1 MKLFLGGLMG
11 LNKLVDARD
20 QRYVLFE
27 MLNIDKL
34 SDEKHFS
41 EFDRETYEATLE
53 LAEQIA
59 VSQIYPF
66 NMEADKTGVKY
77 DPVTKNVK
85 VPEPYKPA
93 IASFNEAG
101 FPGLAFSPEI
111 GGMGMPFIMN
121 IACNEIFNAASIAWN
136 MFTILSGG
144 ALGLIK
150 NFYFG
155 PGRDVII
162 EKMIA
167 GEWGGTMCLT
177 EPDAGSDVGA
187 LKTKAIRQPDGTFR
201 IVGQKIFI
209 SAGEND
215 IYKNI
220 IHPVLARIEGDPP
233 GTRGISIFMVPKYH
247 INPDGSL
254 GKKNDVVCTG
264 VEHKMGIHGSP
275 TCSLSFGDNGECVG
289 YLMGNE
295 REGMKIMFQMMNE
308 ARLQCANQAL
318 AVSSSAYL
326 HAITYAKNRK
336 QMPHVMRLQDPGAP
350 SVAIIEHPD
359 VKRMLLWM
367 KTQVEAMRMVTY
379 LTAYN
384 IDIAHSREGEEARDA
399 QALVDFLIPICKAGN
414 SDLAWLVTA
423 EAMQVYGGYGYCS
436 DYPVEQLARDSKI
449 LSLYEGTNGIQSID
463 LMTRKLL
470 MNREQYSY
478 NVFKRRI
485 QKAIE
490 EAKGV
495 VDYKY
500 ISPLVRGIDK
510 MDEIIDF
517 LMKHLASGRLM
528 QIFINATPL
537 REAMTMLAHAWLHLW
552 SLTVATKKMRE
563 LVGTLKGEER
573 DKFLHE
579 NLEAAF
585 YSGKVLAS
593 QYYIGAYFHNYFG
606 KAESILAEETAV
618 IKSTDAIYTGA
629 PEE

>member
-1 MKLFLGGLMG
+1 
-11 LNKLVDARD
+11 
-20 QRYVLFE
+20 
-27 MLNIDKL
+27 
-34 SDEKHFS
+34 
-41 EFDRETYEATLE
+41 
-53 LAEQIA
+53 
-59 VSQIYPF
+59 
-66 NMEADKTGVKY
+66 
-77 DPVTKNVK
+77 
-85 VPEPYKPA
+85 
-93 IASFNEAG
+93 
-101 FPGLAFSPEI
+101 
-111 GGMGMPFIMN
+111 
-121 IACNEIFNAASIAWN
+121 
-136 MFTILSGG
+136 
-144 ALGLIK
+144 
-150 NFYFG
+150 
-155 PGRDVII
+155 
-162 EKMIA
+162 MIA

-485 QKAIE
+485 QKA
-490 EAKGV
+490 
-495 VDYKY
+495 
-500 ISPLVRGIDK
+500 
-510 MDEIIDF
+510 
-517 LMKHLASGRLM
+517 MKR
-528 QIFINATPL
+528 Q
-537 REAMTMLAHAWLHLW
+537 
-552 SLTVATKKMRE
+552 RE
-563 LVGTLKGEER
+563 LLITSISL
-573 DKFLHE
+573 L
-579 NLEAAF
+579 L
-585 YSGKVLAS
+585 S
-593 QYYIGAYFHNYFG
+593 
-606 KAESILAEETAV
+606 AE
-618 IKSTDAIYTGA
+618 
-629 PEE
+629 